1 MPARERPSPN
11 SASPSRTLAVAP
23 RGKRIETGLGDRP
36 DNNAVKAA
44 RAAAVAPAPV
54 VQPRRNGSD
63 QLPCHTSILAKPEGL
78 TTLWPLAL
86 WPLVSL
92 WVDHMMDSK
101 LLGLPDFETGHVWL
115 VGAGPGDPGLLSIL
129 AFHALAGADIV
140 VYDALVDPRILRLAR
155 PGAVLDCA
163 GKRGGR
169 PSPSQPD
176 ISAQLIRLARDGNRV
191 LRLKG
196 GDPCVFGRGG
206 EEALALAA
214 AGVPFRIVPGITA
227 GIGGLAYAG
236 IPLTHRDTNS
246 AVTFLT
252 GHDSD
257 GEVPG
262 GLDWQ
267 AIARGA
273 PVLVLY
279 MASRHLPSIARRLM
293 SSGRRS
299 AELVAVISKATTAAQ
314 RVVVSTLGEVAT
326 ASAEVE
332 APSIVVIGEVV
343 RFHAELDWVGALGTQ
358 RSDPPLADEPP
369 AALRE
374 QDGR

>member
-1 MPARERPSPN
+1 MTTFWPFGAWLMARRSPLID
-11 SASPSRTLAVAP
+11 SA
-23 RGKRIETGLGDRP
+23 
-36 DNNAVKAA
+36 
-44 RAAAVAPAPV
+44 
-54 VQPRRNGSD
+54 
-63 QLPCHTSILAKPEGL
+63 
-78 TTLWPLAL
+78 
-86 WPLVSL
+86 
-92 WVDHMMDSK
+92 
-101 LLGLPDFETGHVWL
+101 LLGLPEFDAGSVWL
-115 VGAGPGDPGLLSIL
+115 VGAGPGDPGLLSAL
-129 AFHALAGADIV
+129 ALHALAHADLV
-140 VYDALVDPRILRLAR
+140 VYDALVDPRILRLAQ
-155 PGAVLDCA
+155 PGAVLEDA

-176 ISAQLIRLARDGNRV
+176 ISARLIRLAQAGNRV

-236 IPLTHRDTNS
+236 IPVTHRETNS

-262 GLDWQ
+262 ALDWD

-279 MASRHLPSIARRLM
+279 MASRNLPNIVTRLLAA
-293 SSGRRS
+293 GRRPD
-299 AELVAVISKATTAAQ
+299 EPVAIVSKATTPTQ
-314 RVVVSTLGEVAT
+314 SVLVSTLGEIAAAAT
-326 ASAEVE
+326 GVQT
-332 APSIVVIGEVV
+332 PSIIVIGEVV
-343 RFHAELDWVGALGTQ
+343 RLRAALDWAGALAKQG
-358 RSDPPLADEPP
+358 
-369 AALRE
+369 
-374 QDGR
+374 G